1 MNKTTIIASVF
12 MAVMAVFPFIAD
24 SVWLSIG
31 ITFLV
36 FAVVAFSQD
45 IILGRAGIFN
55 MGHAIFFGMGAYTTA
70 ILNVQFG
77 MEIIYTVP
85 FAILIPMI
93 MSVLLAGP
101 IIHLRGDYL
110 LVATIGFNII
120 FEQVLSNDVFG
131 LTGGPNGIF
140 GIDVVRIF
148 GYELFSDSAIY
159 YMAFGLLIVTLL
171 IIRNLDNSK
180 YGRALYYINKDEIA
194 AKSMGINVSY
204 YKLFAF
210 ALGSAIAG
218 AAGSVFAIQYS
229 AVSPESFNFMQSV
242 MFFAIVL
249 VGGSASLPGIVIG
262 TFVMFVLPELFTE
275 FKESRY
281 LIFGAA
287 MVLTMILRPNGVWPA
302 SFGNIP
308 KFLKKKARLKAKKIA
323 EDQAQNQGE
332 TK

>member
-1 MNKTTIIASVF
+1 MNKTTLIAILFLVI
-12 MAVMAVFPFIAD
+12 MAIFPFLVD
-24 SVWLSIG
+24 SAWLSIG

-36 FAVVAFSQD
+36 FATVAFSQD
-45 IILGRAGIFN
+45 IILGRAGVFN
-55 MGHAIFFGMGAYTTA
+55 MGHAIFFGIGAYTTA
-70 ILNVQFG
+70 ILNVHFG
-77 MEIIYTVP
+77 FEIIETIP
-85 FAILIPMI
+85 FAIILPAII
-93 MSVLLAGP
+93 AVLLAGP

-120 FEQVLSNDVFG
+120 FEQVLKNDIFG

-140 GIDVVRIF
+140 GIDIVRVF
-148 GYELFSDSAIY
+148 GYELFEDNHIY
-159 YMAFGLLIVTLL
+159 YMAFGLLLITLL
-171 IIRNLDNSK
+171 IIRNLDTSR

-194 AKSMGINVSY
+194 AKSMGINIPY

-210 ALGSAIAG
+210 ALGAGIAG
-218 AAGSVFAIQYS
+218 AAGTIFAVQYS

-249 VGGSASLPGIVIG
+249 VGGSASLPGVIIG

-287 MVLTMILRPNGVWPA
+287 MVLVMVLRPNGVWPA
-302 SFGNIP
+302 KFGNIP
-308 KFLKKKARLKAKKIA
+308 KFLRLKA
-323 EDQAQNQGE
+323 DGGE
-332 TK
+332 K

>member
-1 MNKTTIIASVF
+1 MNKTTLIATIF
-12 MAVMAVFPFIAD
+12 ILVMAVFPFTVD
-24 SVWLSIG
+24 SAWLSIG

-36 FAVVAFSQD
+36 FATVAFSQD
-45 IILGRAGIFN
+45 IILGRAGVFN
-55 MGHAIFFGMGAYTTA
+55 MGHAIFFGIGAYTTA
-70 ILNVQFG
+70 ILNVHFG
-77 MEIIYTVP
+77 LEIIATIP
-85 FAILIPMI
+85 FAIIFPVI
-93 MSVLLAGP
+93 VAVVLAGP

-120 FEQVLSNDVFG
+120 FEQVLSNDLFG

-148 GYELFSDSAIY
+148 GYELFSDKAIY
-159 YMAFGLLIVTLL
+159 YMAFGLLLITLL
-171 IIRNLDNSK
+171 IIRNLDNSR

-194 AKSMGINVSY
+194 AKSMGINIPY

-210 ALGSAIAG
+210 ALGAAIAG
-218 AAGSVFAIQYS
+218 VAGSIFAIQYS
-229 AVSPESFNFMQSV
+229 AVSPESFSFMQSV

-249 VGGSASLPGIVIG
+249 VGGSASLPGVIIG

-287 MVLTMILRPNGVWPA
+287 MVLTMVLRPNGVWPA
-302 SFGNIP
+302 TFGNIP
-308 KFLKKKARLKAKKIA
+308 KYLKEKALKVKPK
-323 EDQAQNQGE
+323 GE

>member
-1 MNKTTIIASVF
+1 MNKTTIIAILFLVT
-12 MAVMAVFPFIAD
+12 MAVFPFLVD
-24 SVWLSIG
+24 SAWLSIG

-55 MGHAIFFGMGAYTTA
+55 MGHAIFFGIGAYTTA

-77 MEIIYTVP
+77 FEIIETIP
-85 FAILIPMI
+85 FAIIFPMI
-93 MSVLLAGP
+93 ISVLLAGP

-120 FEQVLSNDVFG
+120 FEQVLKNNVFDV
-131 LTGGPNGIF
+131 TGGPNGIF
-140 GIDVVRIF
+140 GIDVVRVF
-148 GYELFSDSAIY
+148 GYELWSDTAIY
-159 YMAFGLLIVTLL
+159 YIAFGLLIITLF

-180 YGRALYYINKDEIA
+180 YGRALYYINKNEIA
-194 AKSMGINVSY
+194 AKSMGINISY

-210 ALGSAIAG
+210 ALGAAIAG
-218 AAGSVFAIQYS
+218 AAGAVFAIQYS

-249 VGGSASLPGIVIG
+249 VGGSASLPGIIIG

-302 SFGNIP
+302 TFGNIP
-308 KFLKKKARLKAKKIA
+308 KFLKRKAAKLK
-323 EDQAQNQGE
+323 E

>member
-1 MNKTTIIASVF
+1 MNKTTGIATLFIV
-12 MAVMAVFPFIAD
+12 VMAVFPFIVD
-24 SVWLSIG
+24 SAWLSIG

-70 ILNVQFG
+70 ILNVHFG
-77 MEIIYTVP
+77 LEIIATIP
-85 FAILIPMI
+85 FAIIIPVI
-93 MSVLLAGP
+93 FSILLAGP

-148 GYELFSDSAIY
+148 GYELFSDTSIY
-159 YMAFGLLIVTLL
+159 YLAFGLLVITLL
-171 IIRNLDNSK
+171 IIRNLDTSA
-180 YGRALYYINKDEIA
+180 YGRALYYIHKDEIA

-210 ALGSAIAG
+210 ALGAGIAG
-218 AAGSVFAIQYS
+218 AAGAVFAIQYS

-249 VGGSASLPGIVIG
+249 VGGSASLPGIIIG

-302 SFGNIP
+302 KFGNIP
-308 KFLKKKARLKAKKIA
+308 KFLKEKALKASKA
-323 EDQAQNQGE
+323 GED
-332 TK
+332 K

>member
-1 MNKTTIIASVF
+1 MNRTTY
-12 MAVMAVFPFIAD
+12 MALAFVLFMAVFPFMVD
-24 SVWLSIG
+24 SAWLGIG
-31 ITFLV
+31 ITFLI
-36 FAVVAFSQD
+36 FATVAFSQD

-55 MGHAIFFGMGAYTTA
+55 MGHAIFFGIGAYATA
-70 ILNVQFG
+70 ILNVHFG
-77 MEIIYTVP
+77 FEIIATVP
-85 FAILIPMI
+85 FAIIIPVI
-93 MSVLLAGP
+93 VALALAGP

-120 FEQVLSNDVFG
+120 FEQVLKNNPG
-131 LTGGPNGIF
+131 GITGGPNGIF

-148 GYELFSDSAIY
+148 GYELFSDTAIY
-159 YMAFGLLIVTLL
+159 YIAFGLLLITLL
-171 IIRNLDNSK
+171 IIRNLDNSR

-194 AKSMGINVSY
+194 AKSMGINIPY

-210 ALGSAIAG
+210 ALGAAIAG

-249 VGGSASLPGIVIG
+249 VGGSASLPGVIIG

-275 FKESRY
+275 FNESRY

-287 MVLTMILRPNGVWPA
+287 MVLTMVLRPNGVWPA
-302 SFGNIP
+302 RFGNIP
-308 KFLKKKARLKAKKIA
+308 DFFKALEK
-323 EDQAQNQGE
+323 NQRN
-332 TK
+332 

>member
-1 MNKTTIIASVF
+1 MNKTTLIAIAFLIMMAFFPF
-12 MAVMAVFPFIAD
+12 MAD
-24 SVWLSIG
+24 SAWLSIG

-36 FAVVAFSQD
+36 FATVAFSQD
-45 IILGRAGIFN
+45 IILGRAGVFN
-55 MGHAIFFGMGAYTTA
+55 MGHAIFFGMGAYCTA
-70 ILNVQFG
+70 ILNVNFG
-77 MEIIYTVP
+77 FEIIETLP
-85 FAILIPMI
+85 FAIIVPAI
-93 MSVLLAGP
+93 IAILLAGP

-120 FEQVLSNDVFG
+120 FEQVLSNDPFG

-148 GYELFSDSAIY
+148 GYELFSDTAIY
-159 YMAFGLLIVTLL
+159 YIAFGLLLITLL
-171 IIRNLDNSK
+171 IIRNLDNSR

-194 AKSMGINVSY
+194 AKSMGINIPY

-210 ALGSAIAG
+210 ALGAAIAG

-229 AVSPESFNFMQSV
+229 AVSPESFSFMQSV

-249 VGGSASLPGIVIG
+249 VGGSASLPGVIIG

-287 MVLTMILRPNGVWPA
+287 MVLTMVLRPNGVWPA
-302 SFGNIP
+302 KFGNIP
-308 KFLKKKARLKAKKIA
+308 NFLRPKASKPK
-323 EDQAQNQGE
+323 GE

>member
-1 MNKTTIIASVF
+1 MNKTTIIAIIF
-12 MAVMAVFPFIAD
+12 LLTMAVFPFLVD
-24 SVWLSIG
+24 SAWLGIG

-55 MGHAIFFGMGAYTTA
+55 MGHAIFFGIGAYTTA
-70 ILNVQFG
+70 ILNVHFG
-77 MEIIYTVP
+77 FEIIATVP
-85 FAILIPMI
+85 FAIILPII
-93 MSVLLAGP
+93 ISILLAGP

-120 FEQVLSNDVFG
+120 FEQVLKNNVFDV
-131 LTGGPNGIF
+131 TGGPSGIF

-148 GYELFSDSAIY
+148 GYELYSDTAIY
-159 YMAFGLLIVTLL
+159 YIAFGLLLITLF

-180 YGRALYYINKDEIA
+180 YGRALYYINKNEIA
-194 AKSMGINVSY
+194 AKSMGINISY

-210 ALGSAIAG
+210 ALGAAIAG
-218 AAGSVFAIQYS
+218 AAGAVFAIQYS

-249 VGGSASLPGIVIG
+249 VGGSASLPGIIIG

-302 SFGNIP
+302 TFGNIP
-308 KFLKKKARLKAKKIA
+308 NFLKRKASKASTV
-323 EDQAQNQGE
+323 EE

>member
-1 MNKTTIIASVF
+1 MNKTTMIAAVF
-12 MAVMAVFPFIAD
+12 MVVMAVFPFLAD
-24 SVWLSIG
+24 SAWLSIG

-302 SFGNIP
+302 TFGNIP
-308 KFLKKKARLKAKKIA
+308 KFLKKKAILKAKNK
-323 EDQAQNQGE
+323 AQNQGE
-332 TK
+332 AK

>member
-1 MNKTTIIASVF
+1 MEKTTIITTIFIAF
-12 MAVMAVFPFIAD
+12 MAIFPFLVD
-24 SVWLSIG
+24 SAWLSIG

-36 FAVVAFSQD
+36 FATVAFSQD
-45 IILGRAGIFN
+45 IILGRAGVFN
-55 MGHAIFFGMGAYTTA
+55 MGHAIFFGIGAYTTA
-70 ILNVQFG
+70 ILNVHFG
-77 MEIIYTVP
+77 FEIISTIP
-85 FAILIPMI
+85 FAIIFPI
-93 MSVLLAGP
+93 IAAILLAGP

-120 FEQVLSNDVFG
+120 FEQVLKNDIFG

-140 GIDVVRIF
+140 GIDVVRVF
-148 GYELFSDSAIY
+148 GYELFSDTAIY
-159 YMAFGLLIVTLL
+159 YMAFTLLILTLL
-171 IIRNLDNSK
+171 IIRNLDKSK

-194 AKSMGINVSY
+194 AKSMGINIPY

-210 ALGSAIAG
+210 ALGAAIAG
-218 AAGSVFAIQYS
+218 AAGSIFAVQYS

-249 VGGSASLPGIVIG
+249 VGGSASLPGVIIG

-287 MVLTMILRPNGVWPA
+287 MVLTMVLRPNGVWPA
-302 SFGNIP
+302 TFGDIP
-308 KFLKKKARLKAKKIA
+308 KFLRPKKGAK
-323 EDQAQNQGE
+323 
-332 TK
+332 

>member
-1 MNKTTIIASVF
+1 MNKTTLTAIVF
-12 MAVMAVFPFIAD
+12 LVVMAFFPLLVD
-24 SVWLSIG
+24 SAWLSIG

-36 FAVVAFSQD
+36 FATVAFSQD
-45 IILGRAGIFN
+45 IILGRAGVFN
-55 MGHAIFFGMGAYTTA
+55 MGHAIFFGIGAYTTA
-70 ILNVQFG
+70 ILNVHYG
-77 MEIIYTVP
+77 LEIIETIP
-85 FAILIPMI
+85 FAIIFPAI
-93 MSVLLAGP
+93 IAVLLAGP

-120 FEQVLSNDVFG
+120 FEQVLKNDIFG

-140 GIDVVRIF
+140 GIDVVRVF
-148 GYELFSDSAIY
+148 GYELFEDTHIY
-159 YMAFGLLIVTLL
+159 YMAFALLLITLL
-171 IIRNLDNSK
+171 IIRNLDTSR

-194 AKSMGINVSY
+194 AKSMGINIPY

-210 ALGSAIAG
+210 ALGAAIAG
-218 AAGSVFAIQYS
+218 VAGSIFAIQYS

-249 VGGSASLPGIVIG
+249 VGGSASLPGVLIG

-287 MVLTMILRPNGVWPA
+287 MVLVMVLRPNGVWPA
-302 SFGNIP
+302 KFGNIP
-308 KFLKKKARLKAKKIA
+308 KFLRLKADGGDK
-323 EDQAQNQGE
+323 
-332 TK
+332 

>member
-1 MNKTTIIASVF
+1 MSKTTIIAIIF
-12 MAVMAVFPFIAD
+12 LLTMAGFPFIVD
-24 SVWLSIG
+24 SAWLSIG
-31 ITFLV
+31 ITFLI
-36 FAVVAFSQD
+36 FATVAFSQD

-55 MGHAIFFGMGAYTTA
+55 MGHAIFFGMGAYITA
-70 ILNVQFG
+70 ILNVNFG
-77 MEIIYTVP
+77 MEIIATLP
-85 FAILIPMI
+85 FAILIPAFLAVI
-93 MSVLLAGP
+93 LAGP

-120 FEQVLSNDVFG
+120 FEQVLSNNPAG

-148 GYELFSDSAIY
+148 GYEFFSDQAIY
-159 YMAFGLLIVTLL
+159 YMAYGLLIITFL
-171 IIRNLDNSK
+171 IIRNLDSSK
-180 YGRALYYINKDEIA
+180 YGRALFYINKDEIA
-194 AKSMGINVSY
+194 AKSMGINVVY

-210 ALGSAIAG
+210 ALGAAIAG
-218 AAGSVFAIQYS
+218 AAGSIFAIQFS

-249 VGGSASLPGIVIG
+249 VGGSASLPGVIIG

-287 MVLTMILRPNGVWPA
+287 MVLTMVLRPNGVWPA
-302 SFGNIP
+302 TFGNIP
-308 KFLKKKARLKAKKIA
+308 KFLRMKKDKS
-323 EDQAQNQGE
+323 
-332 TK
+332 

>member
-1 MNKTTIIASVF
+1 MNKTTIIAIIF
-12 MAVMAVFPFIAD
+12 LLTMAVFPFLVD
-24 SVWLSIG
+24 SAWLGIG

-55 MGHAIFFGMGAYTTA
+55 MGHAIFFGIGAYTTA
-70 ILNVQFG
+70 ILNVHFG
-77 MEIIYTVP
+77 FEIIATVP
-85 FAILIPMI
+85 FAIILPII
-93 MSVLLAGP
+93 ISILLAGP

-120 FEQVLSNDVFG
+120 FEQVLKNNVFDV
-131 LTGGPNGIF
+131 TGGPSGIF

-148 GYELFSDSAIY
+148 GYELYSDTAIY
-159 YMAFGLLIVTLL
+159 YIAFGLLLITLF

-180 YGRALYYINKDEIA
+180 YGRALYYINKNEIA
-194 AKSMGINVSY
+194 AKSMGINISY

-210 ALGSAIAG
+210 ALGAAIAG

-249 VGGSASLPGIVIG
+249 VGGSASLPGIIIG
-262 TFVMFVLPELFTE
+262 TFVMFVLPELFTV

-302 SFGNIP
+302 TFGNIP
-308 KFLKKKARLKAKKIA
+308 KFLKKKVAKTEESK
-323 EDQAQNQGE
+323 
-332 TK
+332 

>member
-1 MNKTTIIASVF
+1 MNKTTIIAIIF
-12 MAVMAVFPFIAD
+12 LLTMAVFPFLVD
-24 SVWLSIG
+24 SAWLGIG

-55 MGHAIFFGMGAYTTA
+55 MGHAIFFGIGAYTTA
-70 ILNVQFG
+70 ILNVHFG
-77 MEIIYTVP
+77 FEIIATVP
-85 FAILIPMI
+85 FAIILPII
-93 MSVLLAGP
+93 ISILLAGP

-120 FEQVLSNDVFG
+120 FEQVLKNNVFDV
-131 LTGGPNGIF
+131 TGGPSGIF

-148 GYELFSDSAIY
+148 GYELYSDTAIY
-159 YMAFGLLIVTLL
+159 YIAFGLLLITLF

-180 YGRALYYINKDEIA
+180 YGRALYYINKNEIA
-194 AKSMGINVSY
+194 AKSMGINISY

-210 ALGSAIAG
+210 ALGAAIAG
-218 AAGSVFAIQYS
+218 AAGAVFAIQYS

-249 VGGSASLPGIVIG
+249 VGGSASLPGIIIG

-275 FKESRY
+275 FKVSRY

-302 SFGNIP
+302 TFGNIP
-308 KFLKKKARLKAKKIA
+308 KFLKKKVAKTEESK
-323 EDQAQNQGE
+323 
-332 TK
+332 